1 MSKTW
6 IFKAIKEL
14 NELCDRLN
22 QLEVGSEEYDEL
34 NQIAGDIH
42 GTLIPSCRDNYTLH
56 YSKRTGHYYV
66 RFQ

>member
-14 NELCDRLN
+14 NELCDKLN
-22 QLEVGSEEYDEL
+22 QLEAGSKEYDEL
-34 NQIAGDIH
+34 NLVVGDIYD
-42 GTLIPSCRDNYTLH
+42 TLIPSCRDNYTLH

-66 RFQ
+66 RF

>member
-14 NELCDRLN
+14 NELCDKLN
-22 QLEVGSEEYDEL
+22 QLKVGSKEYDEL
-34 NQIAGDIH
+34 NQIVGDIYD
-42 GTLIPSCRDNYTLH
+42 TLIPSGRDNYTLH

-66 RFQ
+66 RF